1 VTYAIPT
8 KWNGVQFRSRLE
20 ARWAAFF
27 TAIGWPWSY
36 EPIDLQGYIPDFLL
50 HLHEDVLVEVKPFT
64 RFEDDV
70 IADAHTKIR
79 ESGWGGGT
87 PWREG
92 EPSGSDAIVV
102 GARIFDGPSDS
113 FSFGALGWNDHAVL
127 GICEQCLKPSFSSD
141 VHSYHCR
148 VCGLNTGNWPC
159 FVGRIEARKRVFG
172 AWNEAG
178 NAVQWRRR
186 K

>member
-1 VTYAIPT
+1 MTYAIPT

-27 TAIGWPWSY
+27 TAIGWEWSY

-50 HLHEDVLVEVKPFT
+50 HLDEDVLVEVKPFT
-64 RFEDDV
+64 RLDDGV
-70 IADAHTKIR
+70 IEAAHGKIR
-79 ESGWGGGT
+79 EGGWGGGG

-102 GARIFDGPSDS
+102 GARIFDGPSNS
-113 FSFGALGWNDHAVL
+113 LLMGVL
-127 GICEQCLKPSFSSD
+127 GYSDYALIGVCDLCLKPTFGSSEQ
-141 VHSYHCR
+141 SYHCR
-148 VCGLNTGNWPC
+148 VCGIDTGNWPT
-159 FVGRIEARKRVFG
+159 FVGRMDARKRVFG

-186 K
+186 A